1 MGLVWTSQ
9 IFPRTPRVTPLP
21 LTFSHSVT
29 HTHGLEMMRV
39 NTLDERLME
48 TDNKSLLV
56 LLGCFWCCVAR
67 TAGCSG
73 HPSSEDTWRSWSLP
87 VSSAALPG
95 PESAAETTDWEG
107 KQEHHFVA
115 PQGNLRAEVVGLKS
129 GWGGSHRSF
138 LEPNLHLQRLSI
150 PAVNVITGH
159 TNTFGRRSDMK
170 SCAANHKGSVL
181 PFLLSAAYTLT
192 GGVQTWRSVI
202 HLKQCNRRQT
212 NQLDLRNYCVFKE
225 SYEVRNLIIKNIYI
239 YRGVSIVK

>member
-39 NTLDERLME
+39 NTLDEKLME

-115 PQGNLRAEVVGLKS
+115 PQGNLRADVVGLKS

-150 PAVNVITGH
+150 PAVNVRETSSLVTQIHLAGE
-159 TNTFGRRSDMK
+159 
-170 SCAANHKGSVL
+170 V
-181 PFLLSAAYTLT
+181 
-192 GGVQTWRSVI
+192 TWRAALQTIKAQSFLFSWVQLI
-202 HLKQCNRRQT
+202 HWRVEFRLE
-212 NQLDLRNYCVFKE
+212 DL
-225 SYEVRNLIIKNIYI
+225 
-239 YRGVSIVK
+239 